1 MLIRNS
7 NLPFHKTSNVFYY
20 ALFFIGYIMTR
31 FDRAFIWISIV
42 SLTFFTLYQTPN
54 NDMILAQNG
63 TDIIVKIANSS
74 FAPMTNVHGN
84 QLKISATY
92 QVNNE
97 TLEDDKINGVMKV
110 YSKNGTMVKYSS
122 FPSGFIANK
131 TGTVEFKTT
140 IRDPALA
147 NIIANVTILD
157 LSKKND
163 LSNTVTTN
171 LTLQGP
177 TTANITS

>member
-1 MLIRNS
+1 
-7 NLPFHKTSNVFYY
+7 
-20 ALFFIGYIMTR
+20 
-31 FDRAFIWISIV
+31 
-42 SLTFFTLYQTPN
+42 
-54 NDMILAQNG
+54 
-63 TDIIVKIANSS
+63 VKILNSS

-84 QLKISATY
+84 QLKISTTY

-97 TLEDDKINGVMKV
+97 SLEDDRINGVMKI

-140 IRDPALA
+140 IRDPALS
-147 NIIANVTILD
+147 NVIANVTILD
-157 LSKKND
+157 VAKKND

-177 TTANITS
+177 VTTNTTS

>member
-1 MLIRNS
+1 
-7 NLPFHKTSNVFYY
+7 
-20 ALFFIGYIMTR
+20 
-31 FDRAFIWISIV
+31 
-42 SLTFFTLYQTPN
+42 
-54 NDMILAQNG
+54 
-63 TDIIVKIANSS
+63 
-74 FAPMTNVHGN
+74 MTNVHGN

-140 IRDPALA
+140 IRNPALA

>member
-1 MLIRNS
+1 
-7 NLPFHKTSNVFYY
+7 
-20 ALFFIGYIMTR
+20 MTR
-31 FDRAFIWISIV
+31 FNRIFIWTSIV
-42 SLTFFTLYQTPN
+42 LLSIFILYQVPN
-54 NDMILAQNG
+54 NDTILAQNG
-63 TDIIVKIANSS
+63 KDIVVKILNSS

-84 QLKISATY
+84 QLKISTTY

-97 TLEDDKINGVMKV
+97 SLEDDRINGVMKI

-140 IRDPALA
+140 IRDPALS
-147 NIIANVTILD
+147 NVIANVTILD
-157 LSKKND
+157 VAKKND

-177 TTANITS
+177 VTTNTTS

>member
-1 MLIRNS
+1 
-7 NLPFHKTSNVFYY
+7 
-20 ALFFIGYIMTR
+20 
-31 FDRAFIWISIV
+31 
-42 SLTFFTLYQTPN
+42 
-54 NDMILAQNG
+54 
-63 TDIIVKIANSS
+63 
-74 FAPMTNVHGN
+74 MTNVHGN

-110 YSKNGTMVKYSS
+110 YSKNGTMVKYSP

-140 IRDPALA
+140 IRDPALV

>member
-1 MLIRNS
+1 
-7 NLPFHKTSNVFYY
+7 
-20 ALFFIGYIMTR
+20 MTR
-31 FDRAFIWISIV
+31 FDRAFIWTSIV
-42 SLTFFTLYQTPN
+42 SLTLFTLYQTPN